1 MKTICLTYFIFP
13 TPLLPYYYYYHY
25 YHQYQYQYQYH
36 HHLVAICSYPTIN
49 SCDYGPNSITS
60 L

>member
-1 MKTICLTYFIFP
+1 MIYSSSFFICRYTN
-13 TPLLPYYYYYHY
+13 TYYYHY
-25 YHQYQYQYQYH
+25 HHQYQYQYQYH